1 MKAGV
6 DKLQAKY
13 LDAKARYDK
22 AQASLSVTDNAP
34 QLNALSE
41 EITTLSS
48 KVEKAKRALA
58 SAEASASP
66 AAEKMKAGV
75 EKLQAKLDE
84 LTQSYSDAGGVLA
97 RPEPVDPKALKQQV
111 SIMRTKLKKAQAALD
126 DAEEGNLSELTAEVE
141 RLTTAHDEAKASLD
155 AYESVQLD
163 KAAAEGIDLKQLK
176 IDAAMARA
184 AVTKAERAAQK
195 AREEK
200 SDDLSDIEQQLIV
213 AQQDAEQLNQTLS
226 RFTD

>member
-1 MKAGV
+1 M
-6 DKLQAKY
+6 
-13 LDAKARYDK
+13 
-22 AQASLSVTDNAP
+22 
-34 QLNALSE
+34 
-41 EITTLSS
+41 
-48 KVEKAKRALA
+48 
-58 SAEASASP
+58 
-66 AAEKMKAGV
+66 
-75 EKLQAKLDE
+75 
-84 LTQSYSDAGGVLA
+84 
-97 RPEPVDPKALKQQV
+97 
-111 SIMRTKLKKAQAALD
+111 
-126 DAEEGNLSELTAEVE
+126 
-141 RLTTAHDEAKASLD
+141 D